1 MMMTLNI
8 FLGMFGPWQLIFIL
22 LVAGLIIYFLTK
34 KQKNDNSTA
43 EDQNNANREA
53 ARPESAHGVSKF
65 TGGILGA
72 IGIGL
77 LFYLITIFTLFIGLP
92 WAVCI
97 RERWY
102 AKHTCIEGKQLAFDG
117 NGFQLFG
124 KYIIWMLLCIIT
136 LGIYLFWLNIAMK
149 KWVVKHTHF
158 AKT

>member
-1 MMMTLNI
+1 MTLI
-8 FLGMFGPWQLIFIL
+8 LLGMAGPWQLIFLL
-22 LVAGLIIYFLTK
+22 LVAGLIILFLTK
-34 KQKNDNSTA
+34 KKENENQMTA
-43 EDQNNANREA
+43 DQSNANQEVTLSENA
-53 ARPESAHGVSKF
+53 PCESRF

-97 RERWY
+97 RESWY
-102 AKHTCIEGKQLAFDG
+102 ARNTYIEGKRLAFDG

-124 KYIIWMLLCIIT
+124 KYIVWMLLTIIT
-136 LGIYLFWLNIAMK
+136 LGIYLFWVNIAMK

-158 AKT
+158 AK

>member
-1 MMMTLNI
+1 MSE
-8 FLGMFGPWQLIFIL
+8 
-22 LVAGLIIYFLTK
+22 VESK
-34 KQKNDNSTA
+34 ST
-43 EDQNNANREA
+43 
-53 ARPESAHGVSKF
+53 F

-77 LFYLITIFTLFIGLP
+77 LYYLIIMLTLFIGLP

-102 AKHTCIEGKQLAFDG
+102 TKNTYIEGQQLTFDG

-124 KYIIWMLLCIIT
+124 KYIVWMLLTIIT

-158 AKT
+158 AK